1 VTTTEATAATTS
13 RPLRADALRNRGRV
27 LEAARTL
34 FAASGSEVQ
43 MEDIAAHAGVGVGT
57 IYRHFPTKTALLT
70 EMVRDRF
77 AEMTAISLEVE
88 TSMPGAEALL
98 TALRRSSE
106 AVSRDQG
113 FQLGVMGWE
122 DLDWDVIQPEVDVL
136 GAVTQRLIDRAV
148 AGDHIRAD
156 LTFDDIGLLMCG
168 VTATMHFK
176 PGEQWR
182 RCLDLVLDGL
192 RP

>member
-1 VTTTEATAATTS
+1 MTVTATTGA
-13 RPLRADALRNRGRV
+13 RPLRADAQRNHDRV
-27 LEAARTL
+27 LLAAREL
-34 FAASGSEVQ
+34 FAASGRDVQ
-43 MEDIAAHAGVGVGT
+43 MEDIAARAGVGVGT

-88 TSMPGAEALL
+88 SAVPGADALF

-106 AVSRDQG
+106 AVSTDQG

-122 DLDWDVIQPEVDVL
+122 DLDWEVIQPEVDLL
-136 GAVTQRLIDRAV
+136 GASTQRLIDRAV
-148 AGDHIRAD
+148 AAGLVRTD
-156 LTFDDIGLLMCG
+156 LTFDDIGLLMCA

-176 PGEQWR
+176 RGKDWR
-182 RCLDLVLDGL
+182 RCHELMLGGL